1 MKSSMTSPLPNEQQN
16 QRIYP
21 PSARGSIR
29 ELVKDPLS
37 YFHNLVTQFGDIVCY
52 RPAPETAYLINH
64 PDFVRH
70 ILVENYQNYRKDTR
84 SIQVFKKMVGDG
96 LITSDGDTWR
106 WQRKLVTPAF
116 HRNRLDALDHLIVK
130 ATNEMLDR
138 WANKYIQGQPV
149 DVAREMASLTLT
161 VTTQALFGVDIGDEV
176 NVIGEW
182 VNQAARDFEK
192 PSRENVQES
201 AHAIR
206 TIVNRIIQERKSEF
220 VDRGDLLSMMIL
232 ARDEENPGGD
242 VSTRKMNDEQLADQV
257 MTLLIAGYETT
268 ANALTWTW
276 YLLSQN
282 IWAISILRQEVQEK
296 LRGRPPRSSDLLDLP
311 YSRMVFEES
320 LRIFPPGWMIGRRA
334 IHHDRIGGFDV
345 EPETV
350 IAICVYTIHRHPNFW
365 EHPDVFDPQHFN
377 PDAVRDRNKF
387 AFIPFGAGP
396 RYCIGNNFGLMEA
409 CLILACV
416 SQKFELH
423 LAPGIE
429 VQPQPLF
436 VLRPNRDLMMTLHT

>member
-1 MKSSMTSPLPNEQQN
+1 MKPSMTSPIPNEDLSKRN
-16 QRIYP
+16 YP

-37 YFHNLVTQFGDIVCY
+37 YFHNLTTQFGDIVCY

-70 ILVENYQNYRKDTR
+70 ILVENYQNYRKDTH

-96 LITSDGDTWR
+96 LVTSDGDTWR

-138 WANKYIQGQPV
+138 WANKYNQGQPV
-149 DVAREMASLTLT
+149 DIAREMASLTLT

-176 NVIGEW
+176 NVIGEY

-206 TIVNRIIQERKSEF
+206 TIVNRIIQERKRDF
-220 VDRGDLLSMMIL
+220 VDLGDLLSMMIL

-242 VSTRKMNDEQLADQV
+242 VSARKMNDEQLADQV

-282 IWAISILRQEVQEK
+282 IGSISILRQEVQEK
-296 LRGRPPRSSDLLDLP
+296 LRGRPPRSSVLLELP

-350 IAICVYTIHRHPNFW
+350 IAICVYTIHRHPDFW
-365 EHPDVFDPQHFN
+365 QNPNVFDPQRFN
-377 PDAVRDRNKF
+377 PDTAHGRHKY

-416 SQKFELH
+416 SQRFELH